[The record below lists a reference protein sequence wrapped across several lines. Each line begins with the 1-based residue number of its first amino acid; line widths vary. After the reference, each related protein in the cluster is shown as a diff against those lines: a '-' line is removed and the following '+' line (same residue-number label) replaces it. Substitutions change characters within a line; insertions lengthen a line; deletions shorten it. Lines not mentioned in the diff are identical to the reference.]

1 LEDAAFGAANGCFFL
16 PNLKRDL
23 MKIHEYQGTEILR
36 QFGVPVPRGIPA
48 FTVQEAVE
56 AAQKLG
62 GPVWVVKAQIHAGGR
77 GKGGG
82 VKVAKSIDQVKEL
95 AGQILGMQLK
105 THQTGPEG
113 QKVRRLYIEDG
124 ADIQKEYYVSV
135 VTDRA
140 SQKVAFIA
148 SSEGGM
154 DIEEVAH
161 STPEKIV
168 TELVDPL
175 TGLGQAQ
182 ALKIAKAI
190 GLSGASADQAADVF
204 QKLYK
209 CYMDTDASLVEI
221 NPLNCDS
228 KGNIIALDAKFNF
241 DSNALFRHPE
251 IVAYRD
257 LDEEDPAEVEA
268 SKFDLAYISLDG
280 NIGCLVN
287 GAGLA
292 MATMDTIKLF
302 GGEPANFLDV
312 GGGATPEKVTE
323 AFKIMLKNPKVKGI
337 LVNIFGGIM
346 KCDTIAT
353 GVITACKAVNLNVP
367 LVVRMK
373 GTNEELGKKL
383 LAESGLPI
391 ISADTMAEAATKIVA
406 AVK

>member
-1 LEDAAFGAANGCFFL
+1 
-16 PNLKRDL
+16 
-23 MKIHEYQGTEILR
+23 MKIHEYQAKEILR
-36 QFGVPVPRGIPA
+36 QFGVPVPRGYAA

-82 VKVAKSIDQVKEL
+82 VKLGRSLADVKGL
-95 AGQILGMQLK
+95 AEEILGMQLV
-105 THQTGPEG
+105 THQTGPVG
-113 QKVRRLYIEDG
+113 QKVRRLLVEEG
-124 ADIQKEYYVSV
+124 ADIKKEYYVAAL
-135 VTDRA
+135 TDRA
-140 SQKVAFIA
+140 TQRVAMMA

-161 STPEKIV
+161 ATPEKILRV
-168 TELVDPL
+168 IIDPATGLTDSQAQELVAGIGVPEAS
-175 TGLGQAQ
+175 QAQ
-182 ALKIAKAI
+182 AR
-190 GLSGASADQAADVF
+190 DVL

-209 CYMDTDASLVEI
+209 CYMDTDASLAEI
-221 NPLNCDS
+221 NPLILEGGGGI
-228 KGNIIALDAKFNF
+228 KALDAKFDF
-241 DSNALFRHPE
+241 DANSLFRHPE

-257 LDEEDPAEVEA
+257 LDEEDAAEVEA

-302 GGEPANFLDV
+302 GGSPANFLDV
-312 GGGATPEKVTE
+312 GGGATAEKVTE
-323 AFKIMLKNPKVKGI
+323 AFKIMLKNPEVKGI

-346 KCDTIAT
+346 KCDTIAE
-353 GVITACKAVNLNVP
+353 GVIAACKAVNLSVP

-373 GTNEELGKKL
+373 GTNEDMGKKM

-391 ISADTMAEAATKIVA
+391 IAADSMAEAATKIVA
-406 AVK
+406 AVA

>member
-1 LEDAAFGAANGCFFL
+1 
-16 PNLKRDL
+16 
-23 MKIHEYQGTEILR
+23 MKIHEYQGKDILR

-48 FTVQEAVE
+48 FTIQEAVE

-82 VKVAKSIDQVKEL
+82 VKLARSIDEVKQL
-95 AGQILGMQLK
+95 ASEILGMQLV

-113 QKVRRLYIEDG
+113 QKVRRLLIEEG
-124 ADIQKEYYVSV
+124 ADIKKEYYVSA

-140 SQKVAFIA
+140 SQRVAFMA

-161 STPEKIV
+161 ATPGKIIKAI
-168 TELVDPL
+168 VDPA
-175 TGLGQAQ
+175 TGLTDAQ
-182 ALKIAKAI
+182 AKTLADGMGVPA
-190 GLSGASADQAADVF
+190 ASTAQAVDVL

-209 CYMDTDASLVEI
+209 VYMETDASLVEI
-221 NPLNCDS
+221 NPLILEGN
-228 KGNIIALDAKFNF
+228 GNIKALDAKFNF
-241 DSNALFRHPE
+241 DANALFRHPE

-292 MATMDTIKLF
+292 MSTMDTIKLF
-302 GGEPANFLDV
+302 GAEPANFLDV

-323 AFKIMLKNPKVKGI
+323 AFKIMLRNDKVKAI

-353 GVITACKAVNLNVP
+353 GVITACKATNLNVP

-373 GTNEELGKKL
+373 GTNEELGKKM

-391 ISADTMAEAATKIVA
+391 ISADTMADAAQKVVA
-406 AVK
+406 ALKS

>member
-1 LEDAAFGAANGCFFL
+1 MKES
-16 PNLKRDL
+16 R
-23 MKIHEYQGTEILR
+23 MKIHEYQGKEILR
-36 QFGVPVPRGIPA
+36 KFGVAVPRGKPA
-48 FTVQEAVE
+48 FSVEDAVKVAE
-56 AAQKLG
+56 ELG

-82 VKVAKSIDQVKEL
+82 VKVAKSIEQVREY
-95 AGQILGMQLK
+95 ASQILGMQLV

-113 QKVRRLYIEDG
+113 QKVNRLMVEEG
-124 ADIQKEYYVSV
+124 ADIKQELYVSLV
-135 VTDRA
+135 VDRV
-140 SQKVAFIA
+140 SQKIVLMG

-154 DIEEVAH
+154 DIEEVAEKH
-161 STPEKIV
+161 PELIHQVIV
-168 TELVDPL
+168 EPSA
-175 TGLGQAQ
+175 GLLDAQ
-182 ALKIAKAI
+182 ADDLAAKIGVPAASIPQARAI
-190 GLSGASADQAADVF
+190 LQG
-204 QKLYK
+204 LYK
-209 CYMDTDASLVEI
+209 AFWETDASLAEI
-221 NPLNCDS
+221 NPLNVSSDG
-228 KGNIIALDAKFNF
+228 KVTALDAKFNF

-257 LDEEDPAEVEA
+257 LDEEDPAEIEA

-312 GGGATPEKVTE
+312 GGGATTEKVTE
-323 AFKIMLKNPKVKGI
+323 AFKLMLKNPDLKAI

-346 KCDTIAT
+346 RCDVIAE
-353 GVITACKAVNLNVP
+353 GVIAGSKAVNLGVP

-373 GTNEELGKKL
+373 GTNEDLGKKM

-391 ISADTMAEAATKIVA
+391 ISADSMEEAAQKVVA
-406 AVK
+406 AAAGK

>member
-1 LEDAAFGAANGCFFL
+1 
-16 PNLKRDL
+16 
-23 MKIHEYQGTEILR
+23 MKIHEYQGKEILR

-82 VKVAKSIDQVKEL
+82 VKLARSIDEVKQL
-95 AGQILGMQLK
+95 AGEILGMQLV
-105 THQTGPEG
+105 THQTGPMG
-113 QKVRRLYIEDG
+113 QKVRRLLIEEG
-124 ADIQKEYYVSV
+124 ADIKKEYYVSV

-140 SQKVAFIA
+140 SQKVALMA

-161 STPEKIV
+161 STPEKIIKAFI
-168 TELVDPL
+168 DPL
-175 TGLGQAQ
+175 AGLLDAQ
-182 ALKIAKAI
+182 AHEIAQGIGVPEASQGEAI
-190 GLSGASADQAADVF
+190 LVMKG
-204 QKLYK
+204 LYK
-209 CYMDTDASLVEI
+209 AYMETDCSLAEI
-221 NPLNCDS
+221 NPLILE
-228 KGNIIALDAKFNF
+228 GNGHIKALDAKFNF
-241 DSNALFRHPE
+241 DANALFRHPE

-257 LDEEDPAEVEA
+257 LDEEDPAEIEA

-302 GGEPANFLDV
+302 GAEPANFLDV

-323 AFKIMLKNPKVKGI
+323 AFKIMLKNPKVKAI

-346 KCDTIAT
+346 RCDTIAT
-353 GVITACKAVNLNVP
+353 GVITACKAVNLSVP

-373 GTNEELGKKL
+373 GTNEELGKKM

-391 ISADTMAEAATKIVA
+391 ISADTMAEAAQKVVA
-406 AVK
+406 ALK